1 VQKYGGT
8 AALVV
13 YLAVMAIFALVVA
26 PRVPPL
32 VAGSTERQA
41 ATVAVVGFIAL
52 AVLFVVL
59 YPHLNRHGI
68 VGSDR
73 DDAADL
79 GARALLHGH
88 YPYDQRTYLDQSIS
102 QLPGA
107 LLLAAPFV
115 ALGHSAYAAL
125 FWLPVLLLV
134 LRRVSGGLTD
144 GLAVL
149 VLAFVLS
156 PALLREL
163 LTGGDLIANGV
174 AVLFA
179 ALLVLRAEG
188 TAAAATSGAF
198 LGLVLATRLNF
209 VFAAAPLVE
218 ALRARR
224 GRARAVFVLFVAAVV
239 WLAVTLPFVFHAG
252 RFTPFEASNQLQ
264 RFNDVFPHA
273 ATLVGVLLAAAVVA
287 AAMAEGAW
295 SEQRFLVHA
304 ALGQLALVLAVA
316 CYDSVRDHSLDF
328 SSLVPG
334 YGLLPLFFGLA
345 AARLACWRR
354 PV

>member
-8 AALVV
+8 GALLV
-13 YLAVMAIFALVVA
+13 YLAALAVFALLVA
-26 PRVPPL
+26 PRVPA
-32 VAGSTERQA
+32 VVGRATERQA
-41 ATVAVVGFIAL
+41 AVVAAVGFVVL
-52 AVLFVVL
+52 AALFVVL

-115 ALGHSAYAAL
+115 ALGHSAYAGL
-125 FWLPVLLLV
+125 LWLPVLLLV
-134 LRRVSGGLTD
+134 LRSVSGRLTH

-149 VLAFVLS
+149 VLALVLS

-174 AVLFA
+174 AVLLA

-188 TAAAATSGAF
+188 RAAAVASGAF
-198 LGLVLATRLNF
+198 LGLVLSTRLNF

-224 GRARAVFVLFVAAVV
+224 GRRRAAVVIAVAAVT
-239 WLAVTLPFVFHAG
+239 WHAVTVPFVLHSG
-252 RFTPFEASNQLQ
+252 RFAPFEASNQLQ
-264 RFNDVFPHA
+264 RFNDAVPGGE
-273 ATLVGVLLAAAVVA
+273 TLVGVLLVAAVVA
-287 AAMAEGAW
+287 AALAEGAW

-304 ALGQLALVLAVA
+304 ALGQLALVLSVA
-316 CYDSVRDHSLDF
+316 CFDSVRDRSLDF
-328 SSLVPG
+328 SSLIPG

-345 AARLACWRR
+345 AARLGRWRV
-354 PV
+354 PA